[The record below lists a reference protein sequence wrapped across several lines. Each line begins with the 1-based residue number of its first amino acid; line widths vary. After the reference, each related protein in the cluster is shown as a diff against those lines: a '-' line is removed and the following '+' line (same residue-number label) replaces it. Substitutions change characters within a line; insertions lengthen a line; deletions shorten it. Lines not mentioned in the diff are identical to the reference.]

1 MSTVSQGLRIT
12 SWIKLAA
19 GFSAL
24 SIFSTVYMPIF
35 LLFLP
40 SRKIR
45 IQLGNIYGK
54 IISPIVL
61 TILGT
66 RLKLIGK
73 DNLNA
78 TYPAIYLSN
87 HSSQLDPLVAI
98 QVAPIGGCGVAKK
111 EILNVPFFGWAYRLA
126 GHLTL
131 DRSNRESAI
140 KSMQEMGEIMKRNNI
155 GVWIWPEGTR
165 SVDGTLLQ
173 FKKGFAHIALQT
185 KLPIIPL
192 VVRGAHDLWQNKTF
206 VVRSGTFTVEA
217 LPPISTTEWTEEN
230 LKEHIASIEQV
241 YRDALGQTIEIN
253 QG

>member
-12 SWIKLAA
+12 SWIKLAL

-24 SIFSTVYMPIF
+24 AVFSTLYMPIF
-35 LLFLP
+35 LLFLY
-40 SRKIR
+40 SRKRR
-45 IQLGNIYGK
+45 IQLGNVYGK

-61 TILGT
+61 FILGT
-66 RLKLIGK
+66 KLKLVGK
-73 DNLNA
+73 ENLNA

-111 EILNVPFFGWAYRLA
+111 EILNVPFFGWAYRLS

-131 DRSNRESAI
+131 DRSNRDSAI
-140 KSMQEMGEIMKRNNI
+140 RSMKEMGEIMKRNNI

-165 SVDGTLLQ
+165 SLDGTLLP

-192 VVRGAHDLWQNKTF
+192 VVRGAHELWQNRTF

-217 LPPISTTEWTEEN
+217 LPPISTADWTEEG
-230 LKEHIASIEQV
+230 LGEHIAHIEQV
-241 YRDALGQTIEIN
+241 YREALGQTN
-253 QG
+253 A

>member
-1 MSTVSQGLRIT
+1 MSTVSQSLRII
-12 SWIKLAA
+12 SWIKLGI
-19 GFSAL
+19 GFAAL
-24 SIFSTVYMPIF
+24 SVFSTVYMPLF

-40 SRKIR
+40 SRKRR

-61 TILGT
+61 FILGT

-73 DNLNA
+73 ENLHA

-98 QVAPIGGCGVAKK
+98 QIAPIGGCGVAKK
-111 EILNVPFFGWAYRLA
+111 EILSVPFFGWAYRLA

-140 KSMQEMGEIMKRNNI
+140 RSMQEMGEIMKANNI

-165 SVDGTLLQ
+165 SVDGTLLP

-185 KLPIIPL
+185 KLPIVPL
-192 VVRGAHDLWQNKTF
+192 VVRGAHELWQNKTF
-206 VVRSGTFTVEA
+206 VVRSGTFTIEA
-217 LPPISTTEWTEEN
+217 LPPISTEDWTEDN
-230 LKEHIASIEQV
+230 LEAHIESIEDV
-241 YRDALGQTIEIN
+241 YRKALGQTKPA
-253 QG
+253 

>member
-24 SIFSTVYMPIF
+24 SIFSTLYMPIF

-66 RLKLIGK
+66 RLRLLGK
-73 DNLNA
+73 ENLTA

-165 SVDGTLLQ
+165 SVDGTLLP
-173 FKKGFAHIALQT
+173 FKKGFAHIAIQT

-217 LPPISTTEWTEEN
+217 LAPISTSEWTEEN
-230 LKEHIASIEQV
+230 LEDHIASIEQV
-241 YRDALGQTIEIN
+241 YREALGQNNI
-253 QG
+253 

>member
-1 MSTVSQGLRIT
+1 MSTVSQGLRII
-12 SWIKLAA
+12 SWIKLAL

-45 IQLGNIYGK
+45 IQLGNVYGK

-61 TILGT
+61 FILGT

-73 DNLNA
+73 ENLNA

-140 KSMQEMGEIMKRNNI
+140 RSMQEMGEIMKRNNI

-165 SVDGTLLQ
+165 SVDGTLLP

-192 VVRGAHDLWQNKTF
+192 VVRGAHELWQNKTF

-217 LPPISTTEWTEEN
+217 LPPIPTTDWTEER
-230 LKEHIASIEQV
+230 LEEHIASIEQI
-241 YRDALGQTIEIN
+241 YREALGQTTA
-253 QG
+253 

>member
-1 MSTVSQGLRIT
+1 MSSVSQRLRFT
-12 SWIKLAA
+12 SWIKLGIGFAA
-19 GFSAL
+19 LAL
-24 SIFSTVYMPIF
+24 FSTVYMPLFVFF
-35 LLFLP
+35 LA
-40 SRKIR
+40 SRKKR

-61 TILGT
+61 FILGT
-66 RLKLIGK
+66 KLKLIGK
-73 DNLNA
+73 ENLNA

-111 EILNVPFFGWAYRLA
+111 EILSVPFFGWAYRLS

-140 KSMQEMGEIMKRNNI
+140 RSMQEMGKIMKQNNI

-165 SVDGTLLQ
+165 SVDGTLLP

-192 VVRGAHDLWQNKTF
+192 VVRGAHELWQNKTF

-217 LPPISTTEWTEEN
+217 LPPISTEDWTAEN
-230 LKEHIASIEQV
+230 LKAHIASIEDV
-241 YRDALGQTIEIN
+241 YREALGQTKPA
-253 QG
+253 